1 MKCAYLTP
9 DLRPAIPRFRFPVT
23 QKVLSV
29 GGCTLV
35 GIHDR
40 REHSMCWKCDNP
52 QATVDDYLE
61 NLWQTIKD
69 HRWAVQSVA
78 AGRGTVGG
86 AMVDAGNRCSV
97 RVAGCRSEGCRATWS
112 AVASGEVR
120 TSDM

>member
-9 DLRPAIPRFRFPVT
+9 DLRPAIPRFRFPAT

-69 HRWAVQSVA
+69 HRWAPASTMAPPAVPRPA
-78 AGRGTVGG
+78 ATDWAAVRRGRPWRL
-86 AMVDAGNRCSV
+86 AK
-97 RVAGCRSEGCRATWS
+97 SELPICEVNLS
-112 AVASGEVR
+112 A
-120 TSDM
+120 